1 MNLKVL
7 KRTFA
12 EITKSIGLET
22 KFGGFVKETEEV
34 IIVLSFQKSNYS
46 SQVYLNIKLYIQG
59 VFGKNYQLSREMV
72 VNDVGDVFRR
82 APKDYDQIFDLG
94 SDLPDNERI
103 EYLKKF
109 IDEFLSGFIQ
119 QTSTVKG
126 IMSLAEKGEL
136 FLFPAVKSE
145 LEKISERNR
154 LYL

>member
-59 VFGKNYQLSREMV
+59 VFGKNYQLSRELV
-72 VNDVGDVFRR
+72 CSDVGDVFRR
-82 APKDYDQIFDLG
+82 APKDYDEIFNLNTDL
-94 SDLPDNERI
+94 SDNARI

-109 IDEFLSGFIQ
+109 IDEFLSGFVQ
-119 QTSTVKG
+119 QVSTVKG
-126 IMSLAEKGEL
+126 IMSMAKKGEL
-136 FLFPAVKSE
+136 FLLPAVKSE
-145 LEKISERNR
+145 LEKIFRAE
-154 LYL
+154 

>member
-34 IIVLSFQKSNYS
+34 IVVLLFQKSNYS

-59 VFGKNYQLSREMV
+59 VFGKNYLLSREMV

-82 APKDYDQIFDLG
+82 APKDYDEIFNLNTDL
-94 SDLPDNERI
+94 SDNERI

-126 IMSLAEKGEL
+126 IMLLAEQGEL

>member
-34 IIVLSFQKSNYS
+34 VIVLSFQKSNYS

-59 VFGKNYQLSREMV
+59 VFGKNYQLSRKMV

-82 APKDYDQIFDLG
+82 VPKDYDEIFNLNTDL
-94 SDLPDNERI
+94 SDNARI

-109 IDEFLSGFIQ
+109 IDEFLSGFVQ
-119 QTSTVKG
+119 QVSTVKG

-145 LEKISERNR
+145 LEKNFRAE
-154 LYL
+154 

>member
-59 VFGKNYQLSREMV
+59 VFGKKYQLSREVV

-82 APKDYDQIFDLG
+82 APRDYDEIFNLNTDL
-94 SDLPDNERI
+94 SDNARI

-109 IDEFLSGFIQ
+109 IDEFLSGFVQ
-119 QTSTVKG
+119 QVSTVKG

-136 FLFPAVKSE
+136 FLLPAVKSE

>member
-59 VFGKNYQLSREMV
+59 VFGKNYQLSRKMV

-82 APKDYDQIFDLG
+82 VPKDYDEIFNLNTDL
-94 SDLPDNERI
+94 SDNARI

-109 IDEFLSGFIQ
+109 IDEFLSGFVQ
-119 QTSTVKG
+119 QVSTVKG

-136 FLFPAVKSE
+136 FLLPAVKSE

>member
-12 EITKSIGLET
+12 EITKSIELET

-126 IMSLAEKGEL
+126 IMLLAEQGEL

>member
-34 IIVLSFQKSNYS
+34 VIVLSFQKSNYS

-94 SDLPDNERI
+94 FDLPDNERI
-103 EYLKKF
+103 EQLKAF
-109 IDEFLSGFIQ
+109 VDEFLSGFIQ
-119 QTSTVKG
+119 QASTVKG
-126 IMSLAEKGEL
+126 IMLLAEQGEL
-136 FLFPAVKSE
+136 YLLPAVKSE

>member
-34 IIVLSFQKSNYS
+34 VIVLSFQKSNYS

-126 IMSLAEKGEL
+126 IMLLAEQGEL

>member
-34 IIVLSFQKSNYS
+34 FIVLSFQKSNYS

-94 SDLPDNERI
+94 SDLPDDERI

-126 IMSLAEKGEL
+126 IMLLAEQGEL

>member
-1 MNLKVL
+1 MNLNVL

-59 VFGKNYQLSREMV
+59 VFGKNYQLSREVV

-126 IMSLAEKGEL
+126 IMLLAEQGEL

-154 LYL
+154 LYF

>member
-22 KFGGFVKETEEV
+22 KFGGFVKETEKV

-82 APKDYDQIFDLG
+82 APKDYDQIFDWG

-119 QTSTVKG
+119 QVSTVKG

-145 LEKISERNR
+145 LEKISERDR

>member
-34 IIVLSFQKSNYS
+34 VIVLSFQKSNYS
-46 SQVYLNIKLYIQG
+46 TQVYLNIKLYVQG
-59 VFGKNYQLSREMV
+59 IFGKKYQLSRELV
-72 VNDVGDVFRR
+72 CGDVGDVFRR
-82 APKDYDQIFDLG
+82 APKDYDEIFNLNTDL
-94 SDLPDNERI
+94 SDNARI

-109 IDEFLSGFIQ
+109 IDEFLSGFVQ
-119 QTSTVKG
+119 QVSTVKG

-136 FLFPAVKSE
+136 FLLPAVKE
-145 LEKISERNR
+145 ALKNFRAE
-154 LYL
+154 

>member
-82 APKDYDQIFDLG
+82 APKDYDEIFNLNT
-94 SDLPDNERI
+94 DLPDNERI

-126 IMSLAEKGEL
+126 IMLLAEQGEL

>member
-59 VFGKNYQLSREMV
+59 VFGKNYLLSREMV

-119 QTSTVKG
+119 QASTVKG
-126 IMSLAEKGEL
+126 IMLLAEQGEL

>member
-1 MNLKVL
+1 MILKEL
-7 KRTFA
+7 KCFFTEA
-12 EITKSIGLET
+12 TKSMGFES
-22 KFGGFVKETEEV
+22 KFGCLVKTTNEV

-82 APKDYDQIFDLG
+82 SPKDYDQFFDLG

-119 QTSTVKG
+119 QASTVKG
-126 IMSLAEKGEL
+126 IMLLAEQGEL

-145 LEKISERNR
+145 LEKIFRAE
-154 LYL
+154 

>member
-22 KFGGFVKETEEV
+22 KFWGFVKETEEV

-126 IMSLAEKGEL
+126 IMLLAEQGDV
-136 FLFPAVKSE
+136 FLLPAVKSE

>member
-7 KRTFA
+7 KRSFA

-46 SQVYLNIKLYIQG
+46 SQVYLNIKLYVQG
-59 VFGKNYQLSREMV
+59 IFGKKYQLSREMV

-109 IDEFLSGFIQ
+109 IDEFLSGYIRQ
-119 QTSTVKG
+119 ASTVKG
-126 IMSLAEKGEL
+126 IILLAEQGEL
-136 FLFPAVKSE
+136 YLLPVVKRALKNFRVE
-145 LEKISERNR
+145 
-154 LYL
+154 

>member
-59 VFGKNYQLSREMV
+59 VFGKNYQLSREVV

-82 APKDYDQIFDLG
+82 VPKDYDEIFNLNTDL
-94 SDLPDNERI
+94 SDNARI

-109 IDEFLSGFIQ
+109 IDEFLSGFVQ
-119 QTSTVKG
+119 QVSTVKG

-136 FLFPAVKSE
+136 FLLPAVKSE

>member
-34 IIVLSFQKSNYS
+34 IIVLSFQKSTYS
-46 SQVYLNIKLYIQG
+46 SQVYLSIKLYIQG

>member
-34 IIVLSFQKSNYS
+34 IVVLSFQKSCYS
-46 SQVYLNIKLYIQG
+46 SLVYLTIKLFIQG

-82 APKDYDQIFDLG
+82 APKDYDEIFNLNTDL
-94 SDLPDNERI
+94 SDNERI

-126 IMSLAEKGEL
+126 IMLLAEQGEL

-145 LEKISERNR
+145 LEKISERNS

>member
-59 VFGKNYQLSREMV
+59 VFGKNYQLSRELV
-72 VNDVGDVFRR
+72 CSDVGDVFRR
-82 APKDYDQIFDLG
+82 VPKDYDEIFNLNTDL
-94 SDLPDNERI
+94 SDNARI

-109 IDEFLSGFIQ
+109 IDEFLSGFVQ
-119 QTSTVKG
+119 QVSTVKG
-126 IMSLAEKGEL
+126 IMSMAEKGEL
-136 FLFPAVKSE
+136 FLLPAVKSE
-145 LEKISERNR
+145 LEKIFRAE
-154 LYL
+154 

>member
-59 VFGKNYQLSREMV
+59 VFGKNYQLSREVV

-126 IMSLAEKGEL
+126 IMLLAEQGEL
-136 FLFPAVKSE
+136 YLLPAVKSA
-145 LEKISERNR
+145 LKKISRQNR

>member
-59 VFGKNYQLSREMV
+59 VFGKNYQLSRKMV

-94 SDLPDNERI
+94 SGLPDDERI

-126 IMSLAEKGEL
+126 IMLLAEQGEL

>member
-34 IIVLSFQKSNYS
+34 IIVLLFQKSNYS

-109 IDEFLSGFIQ
+109 IDEFLSGFVQ
-119 QTSTVKG
+119 QVSTVKG

-136 FLFPAVKSE
+136 FLLPAVKSE

>member
-7 KRTFA
+7 KQSFA

-46 SQVYLNIKLYIQG
+46 SQGYLNIKLYIQG

-94 SDLPDNERI
+94 SDLPDSERN

-126 IMSLAEKGEL
+126 IMLLAEQGEL

-154 LYL
+154 LYF

>member
-1 MNLKVL
+1 
-7 KRTFA
+7 
-12 EITKSIGLET
+12 
-22 KFGGFVKETEEV
+22 
-34 IIVLSFQKSNYS
+34 NYS

-59 VFGKNYQLSREMV
+59 VFGKNYQLSREVV

-109 IDEFLSGFIQ
+109 IDEFLSGFVQ

-126 IMSLAEKGEL
+126 IMLLAEKGEL
-136 FLFPAVKSE
+136 FLLPAVKSE
-145 LEKISERNR
+145 LEKIFRAE
-154 LYL
+154 

>member
-46 SQVYLNIKLYIQG
+46 TQVYLNIKLYVQG
-59 VFGKNYQLSREMV
+59 IFGKKYQLSRELV
-72 VNDVGDVFRR
+72 CSDVGDVFRR
-82 APKDYDQIFDLG
+82 SPKDYDQIFDLG
-94 SDLPDNERI
+94 SDLSDNERI
-103 EYLKKF
+103 EQLKAF
-109 IDEFLSGFIQ
+109 VDEFLSRFTRQ
-119 QTSTVKG
+119 ASTIKG
-126 IMSLAEKGEL
+126 IMLLAEQGEL
-136 FLFPAVKSE
+136 YLLPAVKSA
-145 LEKISERNR
+145 LEKIFRQNS

>member
-34 IIVLSFQKSNYS
+34 IVVLLFQKSNYS

-59 VFGKNYQLSREMV
+59 VFGKNYLLSREMV

-82 APKDYDQIFDLG
+82 APKDYDEIFNLNTDL
-94 SDLPDNERI
+94 SDNERI

-126 IMSLAEKGEL
+126 IMLLAEQGEL

-145 LEKISERNR
+145 LEKISEWNS